1 MNSLQDNHYKE
12 KKPAETVQFLKKR
25 LDELG
30 LEVEEKWLDE
40 SHIGTYSLRV
50 NFKGTTIGTNGK
62 GCTKEYALASAYAE
76 LFERFQNSI
85 LSNTMTSLQ
94 KSEKYSFRFEPNEK
108 VLSALDIMRQD
119 TPFSRYYCKQH
130 NIEHLTTEEQAEQFR
145 TINKL
150 EYIQLHEEDSYTCI
164 PFYDVKSQ
172 KVVYIPMSSIRKL
185 YGSNGM
191 AAGNTPEEA
200 LVQAFSEIME
210 RVVQKRVL
218 KEKISLPDIPE
229 SVVKCYP
236 YVYDMYQKAKE
247 LDGYR
252 VYLKDCSLG
261 GKYPVAA
268 LIIINEDTGEFGLK
282 MGSHPDF
289 GIAMER
295 TFTEATQGNDIIE
308 YTNRSILDFF
318 NAQTDNPDNIMN
330 SFKTGHAQYPHEI
343 FGEVPSFQYTPVK
356 NIEGLTQ
363 REILQR
369 WVGDILNDGYDILI
383 RDVSTLGFPSYHVI
397 IPGLSELRTDTDK
410 EIRAENTRVVAS
422 GLISNISKINRENCK
437 YVIGSLAYY
446 SDRLMENTITSFI
459 PDSENLSIPFGSQ
472 HNGSIYLSAMCYAFM
487 GEFNKSYIQLRKL
500 ATYLVSSEE
509 NFEET
514 KRALIA
520 MHYMACRSIGYSH
533 EESLTYLRKFFSSS
547 LCDHID
553 DIFKDSDLILVKQY
567 PEISKIVNS
576 DDALRSYRLINKL
589 VDILKE
595 SRVVNPIR
603 QDNLKE
609 IFEERG

>member
-185 YGSNGM
+185 YGNNGM

-268 LIIINEDTGEFGLK
+268 LIIINEDTGEFGL
-282 MGSHPDF
+282 
-289 GIAMER
+289 E
-295 TFTEATQGNDIIE
+295 
-308 YTNRSILDFF
+308 
-318 NAQTDNPDNIMN
+318 
-330 SFKTGHAQYPHEI
+330 
-343 FGEVPSFQYTPVK
+343 
-356 NIEGLTQ
+356 
-363 REILQR
+363 
-369 WVGDILNDGYDILI
+369 
-383 RDVSTLGFPSYHVI
+383 
-397 IPGLSELRTDTDK
+397 LS
-410 EIRAENTRVVAS
+410 N
-422 GLISNISKINRENCK
+422 
-437 YVIGSLAYY
+437 
-446 SDRLMENTITSFI
+446 
-459 PDSENLSIPFGSQ
+459 
-472 HNGSIYLSAMCYAFM
+472 
-487 GEFNKSYIQLRKL
+487 
-500 ATYLVSSEE
+500 
-509 NFEET
+509 
-514 KRALIA
+514 
-520 MHYMACRSIGYSH
+520 
-533 EESLTYLRKFFSSS
+533 
-547 LCDHID
+547 
-553 DIFKDSDLILVKQY
+553 
-567 PEISKIVNS
+567 
-576 DDALRSYRLINKL
+576 
-589 VDILKE
+589 
-595 SRVVNPIR
+595 
-603 QDNLKE
+603 
-609 IFEERG
+609 

>member
-1 MNSLQDNHYKE
+1 
-12 KKPAETVQFLKKR
+12 
-25 LDELG
+25 
-30 LEVEEKWLDE
+30 
-40 SHIGTYSLRV
+40 
-50 NFKGTTIGTNGK
+50 
-62 GCTKEYALASAYAE
+62 
-76 LFERFQNSI
+76 
-85 LSNTMTSLQ
+85 
-94 KSEKYSFRFEPNEK
+94 
-108 VLSALDIMRQD
+108 
-119 TPFSRYYCKQH
+119 
-130 NIEHLTTEEQAEQFR
+130 
-145 TINKL
+145 
-150 EYIQLHEEDSYTCI
+150 
-164 PFYDVKSQ
+164 
-172 KVVYIPMSSIRKL
+172 
-185 YGSNGM
+185 
-191 AAGNTPEEA
+191 
-200 LVQAFSEIME
+200 
-210 RVVQKRVL
+210 
-218 KEKISLPDIPE
+218 
-229 SVVKCYP
+229 
-236 YVYDMYQKAKE
+236 
-247 LDGYR
+247 
-252 VYLKDCSLG
+252 
-261 GKYPVAA
+261 
-268 LIIINEDTGEFGLK
+268 

-500 ATYLVSSEE
+500 ATYLASSEE